1 MLRLSNPLRD
11 YAWGSTTTLQ
21 KITGRPVDGKPLAEL
36 WCGAHPQDP
45 SLAQHPDGAMR
56 LDDVISEDPHHLLG
70 SRVVAEYGA
79 RLPYLV
85 KFIAA
90 AKPLSI
96 QVHPNAEQAQAGF
109 AAEDAAGV
117 PVTARQRRYRDALPK
132 PELIIALEPFTALV
146 GLRSPAELAVELAR
160 VSDGIGGIEAFR
172 AQVRAA
178 DAVGSWADALRWAV
192 TDGGAEVDVPALAR
206 ALSLLDSSASSPAR
220 SASYIATSFPA
231 DPGLLVAMMMHRVE
245 LAPGQGLYVPAGLLH
260 TYLSGFGLEV
270 MAASDNVLRAGLTSK
285 HMDPDELLR
294 LVHSQPGPLSLP
306 TPQNVAA
313 GLRWTSPAGFFEVV
327 QVRPGTPTHDHR
339 MVIGSGPRVAM
350 VTHGAVTVSCDGA
363 RQDLRCGNAVF
374 LPDQSGPLSVTGG
387 GSLVV
392 VGVPG
397 FSEA

>member
-21 KITGRPVDGKPLAEL
+21 KITGRPVDGTPLAEL

-45 SLAQHPDGAMR
+45 SLAQHPDGATR

-70 SRVVAEYGA
+70 PRVVAEYGA

-96 QVHPNAEQAQAGF
+96 QVHPDAEQARAGF
-109 AAEDAAGV
+109 AAENAAGV
-117 PVTARQRRYRDALPK
+117 PVSARERRYRDASPK
-132 PELIIALEPFTALV
+132 PELVIALEPFTALA
-146 GLRSPAELAVELAR
+146 GLRPPAELAAELGR
-160 VSDGIGGIEAFR
+160 VSDGIRGIDAYR

-178 DAVGSWADALRWAV
+178 EQAGSWAEALRWAV
-192 TDGGAEVDVPALAR
+192 TDGGEVVDVPALAR
-206 ALSLLDSSASSPAR
+206 ALSLVDTSASSPAR
-220 SASYIATSFPA
+220 SASYISANFPA
-231 DPGLLVAMMMHRVE
+231 DPGLLVAMMMHRVQ

-260 TYLSGFGLEV
+260 TYMSGLGLEV

-294 LVHSQPGPLSLP
+294 LVHPKPGPLSLP
-306 TPQNVAA
+306 APQSVAA
-313 GLRWTSPAGFFEVV
+313 GLRWSSPAGFFEVV
-327 QVRPGTPTHDHR
+327 QVRPGTPQSDHR
-339 MVIGSGPRVAM
+339 MVTGSGPRIAM
-350 VTHGAVTVSCDGA
+350 VTQGAVTVSCDGA

-387 GSLVV
+387 GSLAV